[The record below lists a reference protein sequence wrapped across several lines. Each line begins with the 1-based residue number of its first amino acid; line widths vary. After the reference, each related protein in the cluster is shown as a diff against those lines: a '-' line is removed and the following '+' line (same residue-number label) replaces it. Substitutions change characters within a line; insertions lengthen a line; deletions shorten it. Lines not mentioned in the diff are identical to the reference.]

1 MMNSPRIELQLQRLA
16 GHRDAVVRRYAA
28 GNPNTPLAVLQQLA
42 SDPDEYVRGKVME
55 NPNTPPDVLA
65 VLALDLNLAVQ
76 EAALEALQER
86 QADQ

>member
-1 MMNSPRIELQLQRLA
+1 MNS
-16 GHRDAVVRRYAA
+16 
-28 GNPNTPLAVLQQLA
+28 PLAVLQQLA
-42 SDPDEYVRGKVME
+42 SDPDEDVRGKVAV